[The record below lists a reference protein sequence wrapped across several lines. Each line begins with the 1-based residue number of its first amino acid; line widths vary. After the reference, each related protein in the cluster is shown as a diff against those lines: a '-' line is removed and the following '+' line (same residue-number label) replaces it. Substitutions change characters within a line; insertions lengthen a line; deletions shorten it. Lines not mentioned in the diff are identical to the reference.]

1 MDDMYILT
9 TFVGLD
15 DGLEQMGYRD
25 DPRAR
30 VATSEI
36 LLVAVIAAR
45 YFHNHLQLA
54 LSTLIERGDI
64 RPLSFSRFCRRLH
77 QAQAALHTLLETL
90 IGQRPRQVGYCIDTF
105 PLPVCQHVR
114 RNRCHKVSGD
124 GYRGYC
130 PAKSD
135 WFFGFRLHWVCDF
148 DGFPVSFDLLP
159 AVCHELTPL
168 QYLVCPI
175 PNGSRILADGAYLSK
190 QESTWIKQD
199 RHITLV
205 VQRHAR
211 LKVANTA
218 DERAWLRQFRRRIET
233 AHSRLEAMGIQR
245 LRAVTLDG
253 FLLKVIASLF
263 ALATS
268 ILFP

>member
-90 IGQRPRQVGYCIDTF
+90 IGQRPRQVGSCIDTF

-114 RNRCHKVSGD
+114 RNRCHKVSG
-124 GYRGYC
+124 
-130 PAKSD
+130 
-135 WFFGFRLHWVCDF
+135 